1 MDSCSSDEE
10 VAEGTGVY
18 LHQTTARELLYFQP
32 GDVLGML
39 MRLQRSADFSP
50 LLVDE
55 DHTTGFSYSRSGPYE
70 NGTSLFEGPTTDR
83 SLLLSLELC
92 ECHTTS
98 EVSKYVFKFV
108 LLQVLI
114 MQLQIKGQHIQTV
127 LPSYYP
133 GIYTLHVP

>member
-1 MDSCSSDEE
+1 
-10 VAEGTGVY
+10 
-18 LHQTTARELLYFQP
+18 
-32 GDVLGML
+32 

-98 EVSKYVFKFV
+98 EVSKYVFKFG
-108 LLQVLI
+108 LLYIGVDNAAADQGTTCSTFI
-114 MQLQIKGQHIQTV
+114 
-127 LPSYYP
+127 LPR
-133 GIYTLHVP
+133 